1 MNEERLRLKA
11 SDDEDLEVFSGLLQD
26 APMPLSEVTHLADD
40 SCFAALFRRYLYE
53 QVHDHS
59 SADQLQEI
67 DCALVFEG
75 VRSAAAWDIGGL
87 GGRGSVELMTIV
99 SEAIPGGVSITLVF
113 HGGGHIR
120 LEAEALSGRLVD
132 IGEPTRA
139 SRRPRHSPLF
149 DF

>member
-11 SDDEDLEVFSGLLQD
+11 TDDEDLEVFSGLLQD
-26 APMPLSEVTHLADD
+26 APMPLSEVTHLAEDT
-40 SCFAALFRRYLYE
+40 CFAALFRRYLYE
-53 QVHDHS
+53 QVQDQA
-59 SADQLQEI
+59 SAEELQEI

-75 VRSAAAWDIGGL
+75 VRSAEAWDIGGL
-87 GGRGSVELMTIV
+87 GGNGFVELMTIV

-120 LEAEALSGRLVD
+120 LEADAVNGRLVD

-139 SRRPRHSPLF
+139 TRRPRHSPLF
-149 DF
+149 DY